1 MMGRNNIIRGG
12 NGFTVNEGLTTEG
25 KTRCSIEDANP
36 DPTYLQPVRRAP
48 IKLEIYFNEGDLN
61 GEVYD
66 IRTNWKTVMYSNSA
80 KPLEGNIRFETM
92 ITGEADRAAF
102 VAMFAPALKF
112 IINGYVRA
120 DLGGN
125 KTGWNDMPVFDQQGA
140 IITYTPEQEAE
151 PPTDAYY
158 NPPAPETPV
167 E

>member
-1 MMGRNNIIRGG
+1 MERENIITRGG
-12 NGFTVNEGLTTEG
+12 KGYTVKEGIGAEG
-25 KTRCSIEDANP
+25 KTRCSIQDVEP
-36 DPTYLQPVRRAP
+36 DPVYLQPVKRAP
-48 IKLEIYFNEGDLN
+48 VKLEIYFNEGDLN

-66 IRTNWKTVMYSNSA
+66 IRTNWKVVMFSNSD
-80 KPLEGNIRFETM
+80 KPLEGNVRFETM
-92 ITGEADRAAF
+92 ITSEADRAAF

-140 IITYTPEQEAE
+140 VITYTPEEEAE

-158 NPPAPETPV
+158 NPPIPETPA